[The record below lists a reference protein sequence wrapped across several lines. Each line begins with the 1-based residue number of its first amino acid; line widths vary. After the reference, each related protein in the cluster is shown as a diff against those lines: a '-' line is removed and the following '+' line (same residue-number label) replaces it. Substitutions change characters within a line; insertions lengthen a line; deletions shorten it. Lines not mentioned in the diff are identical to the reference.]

1 MPMYTGG
8 QVLDLET
15 AVKDGILG
23 GDGGGVICSDVSTPN
38 LVKLDLKKMIEQLDL
53 IGEVD
58 VPTVFICPISFE
70 PMQDPVT
77 LCTGQK
83 PLQCLSLLVGVLRL
97 MKGRRHPPRVLA
109 GLRLLKIISSQ
120 QSLGNSI
127 ISIGGVQH
135 LVEMLPQFNSECLEL
150 SLYVLE
156 IMFLRASTV
165 MCFLEVIYQ
174 F

>member
-23 GDGGGVICSDVSTPN
+23 GDGGGVICSDVTTPN
-38 LVKLDLKKMIEQLDL
+38 LVKLDLKKMIKQLDS

-58 VPTVFICPISFE
+58 VPTVFICPISLE

-83 PLQCLSLLVGVLRL
+83 PFHLVGSEAIAILVNLELNFDCIANLLQPNKISLMVDVLNDGSTETKINCVRL
-97 MKGRRHPPRVLA
+97 METL
-109 GLRLLKIISSQ
+109 
-120 QSLGNSI
+120 
-127 ISIGGVQH
+127 
-135 LVEMLPQFNSECLEL
+135 FNGS
-150 SLYVLE
+150 
-156 IMFLRASTV
+156 
-165 MCFLEVIYQ
+165 
-174 F
+174 